1 MKKQF
6 LDAGKI
12 VSTHGVR
19 GEVKILPW
27 ADDPAFL
34 LDFDTVYLDGKA
46 YAVQSSRV
54 QKTCVL
60 MKLAEIDNVEAAAG
74 LRNRIVQIRR
84 SDAQL
89 DEGSVFI
96 ADLIGL
102 PVFSDGVQIGEVADI
117 LSYPGSDVY
126 VVRGEHEYMIPGV
139 SEFILEKNVDEGYV
153 RVKLIE
159 GMRTDEI

>member
-1 MKKQF
+1 MKKEF

-27 ADDPAFL
+27 ADGPEFL
-34 LDFDTVYLDGKA
+34 LDFDVVYLGGNA
-46 YAVQSSRV
+46 YNVQSARV

-60 MKLAEIDNVEAAAG
+60 MKLEGIDDVEAAAR
-74 LRNRIVQIRR
+74 LREQVVQIRR
-84 SDAQL
+84 ADAQL
-89 DEGSVFI
+89 DEGAVFI

-102 PVFSDGVQIGEVADI
+102 PVYADGEKIGEVADV

-126 VVRGEHEYMIPGV
+126 VVHGAHEYMIPSV
-139 SEFILEKNVDEGYV
+139 SEFILEKNIDEGFV

>member
-60 MKLAEIDNVEAAAG
+60 MKLAEIDDVEAAAG
-74 LRNRIVQIRR
+74 LRDRIVQIRR

-117 LSYPGSDVY
+117 LSYPGNDVY

>member
-60 MKLAEIDNVEAAAG
+60 MKLAEIDDVEAAAG
-74 LRNRIVQIRR
+74 LRDRIVQIRR

-117 LSYPGSDVY
+117 LSYPGNDVY

-139 SEFILEKNVDEGYV
+139 SEFILEKNVDEGDV